1 MTTASERL
9 FERAIDA
16 HRKGA
21 VEDAK
26 TLYHEVLRAD
36 PNHAAAYGNL
46 AIIAAQQ
53 GDFVRAEGF
62 FRHEIRLRPD
72 GAAGYNH
79 LGSVLQQQGKW
90 VDAVVVACGAIRP

>member
-1 MTTASERL
+1 MRLDETASQRL

-16 HRKGA
+16 HRKGF

-26 TLYHEVLRAD
+26 SLYHELLRAD
-36 PNHAAAYGNL
+36 PKHAAAHGNL

-53 GDFVRAEGF
+53 GDFVRAEAL
-62 FRHEIRLRPD
+62 FRLEIRLNPD
-72 GAAGYNH
+72 SASAYNH

-90 VDAVVVACGAIRP
+90 NEAVAAHQP